1 MSANG
6 DLEYNRALDA
16 LEAGNI
22 NGAIE
27 ACEAALMADAKDSGY
42 WQLYAVLLTQA
53 GRTEDAAQAT
63 AKGQELG
70 LDEVEILLMKAVEA
84 GAAKNWNKAATAC
97 EKAIELDP
105 ERGQSWAT
113 YAANLLEGGYLKDSL
128 EASAKA
134 VEFLPEE
141 PSVWYLRGRIL
152 RLSKDLTNAG
162 TAFQRAVDLDPKL
175 AIAWYEKG
183 MVHHEEREAAQA
195 KESLLTAQ
203 KLGFQDPSLEEA
215 IAIVL
220 EAAE

>member
-16 LEAGNI
+16 LEAGNLD
-22 NGAIE
+22 AALE
-27 ACEAALMADAKDSGY
+27 ACESALMADANDSGY

-63 AKGQELG
+63 AKGQALG
-70 LDEVEILLMKAVEA
+70 LDEVELLLMKAVEA

-113 YAANLLEGGYLKDSL
+113 YAANLFEGGYLKDSL

-134 VEFLPEE
+134 VELLPEE
-141 PSVWYLRGRIL
+141 PSAWYLRGRIL
-152 RLSKDLTNAG
+152 RLSKELGEAG
-162 TAFQRAVDLDPKL
+162 SCLQKAVDLDPKL

-183 MVHHEEREAAQA
+183 MVHHEEREPTQA
-195 KESLLTAQ
+195 KDSLLAAK
-203 KLGFQDPSLEEA
+203 KLGFQDPNLEKA
-215 IAIVL
+215 IAIVS
-220 EAAE
+220 EAAQ